1 MRELNARPD
10 QIAYVSFTKKAIRE
24 ASERVQ
30 IVFPHL
36 NLTDDFKYFRTLHS
50 LAFKQLG
57 LVPEVMLAGERLKE
71 FGRHIGYPLSDGF
84 EIDYEGRP
92 HNTSDLDGD
101 RAIAVCLLAAAL
113 QVSVEK
119 ARELSDHDISLPTV
133 KFVDEQMRL
142 FKEKNDLWGF
152 EDLLDNDKEP
162 INNVKYLIID
172 ECQDLTPQ
180 QWGYAMRKFPDVDR
194 VYIAGDEDQT
204 LFEWAGAR
212 PKQMYNFTNA
222 ISHPLI
228 HSYRVPNKI
237 KSYADYVI
245 RPTYG
250 RDYSGK
256 KDWFSRRGDI
266 GTVRW
271 VPDMNGHVDMLNKET
286 WMLLARNNK
295 NLMPFILE
303 CREQG
308 VVFSFN
314 GRKRYD
320 KWSNSNPEVRAY
332 KAFTALQQGLSC
344 SKAWANQM
352 IKLAPGTELPE
363 RLKMAHLRTSV
374 RAEDVIRDDSELFT
388 RPWQEALSRMTLSD
402 RDYVKKLLANSEPLN
417 GPGRV
422 IVSTVHGAKGGEA
435 DNVYFTPVVN
445 RKQWQ
450 DLRFGRKRESRVLY
464 VAMTRAKKRLFL
476 QNPRSRFHY
485 DLPGYE

>member
-1 MRELNARPD
+1 
-10 QIAYVSFTKKAIRE
+10 
-24 ASERVQ
+24 
-30 IVFPHL
+30 
-36 NLTDDFKYFRTLHS
+36 
-50 LAFKQLG
+50 
-57 LVPEVMLAGERLKE
+57 
-71 FGRHIGYPLSDGF
+71 
-84 EIDYEGRP
+84 
-92 HNTSDLDGD
+92 
-101 RAIAVCLLAAAL
+101 
-113 QVSVEK
+113 
-119 ARELSDHDISLPTV
+119 
-133 KFVDEQMRL
+133 
-142 FKEKNDLWGF
+142 
-152 EDLLDNDKEP
+152 
-162 INNVKYLIID
+162 
-172 ECQDLTPQ
+172 
-180 QWGYAMRKFPDVDR
+180 
-194 VYIAGDEDQT
+194 
-204 LFEWAGAR
+204 
-212 PKQMYNFTNA
+212 
-222 ISHPLI
+222 
-228 HSYRVPNKI
+228 
-237 KSYADYVI
+237 
-245 RPTYG
+245 
-250 RDYSGK
+250 
-256 KDWFSRRGDI
+256 
-266 GTVRW
+266 
-271 VPDMNGHVDMLNKET
+271 
-286 WMLLARNNK
+286 MLLARNNK